1 MRKRVDTR
9 LSHSHVFRGADEG
22 VAVGVADELVAV
34 GLFERRGPKD
44 APEYWVQFLYRDA
57 LDITQGTAE
66 D

>member
-1 MRKRVDTR
+1 
-9 LSHSHVFRGADEG
+9 